1 MIQSNIL
8 DIKIK
13 KTKNSKINTLD
24 WDNLVFGRAFS
35 DHMFVMDYKDGKW
48 CNAQIS
54 EFKDLNFSPA
64 TSVLHYGQT
73 IFEGMKAYRN
83 EDNSAILFR
92 PEENAKRFNISAER
106 MCMPEVPVPM
116 FLEALKTLLDID
128 REWIPTKSGNS
139 LYIRPFMI
147 ATDPYVGI
155 RPSETYKFIIFS
167 CPVGKYYT
175 ESVPVKI
182 ETKYSRAV
190 SGGTGYAKAG
200 GNYAG
205 SLYPALLAQKDG
217 YRQLIWTD
225 AKEHKYIEEAGTMN
239 VVFQIGN
246 TLITPKSSDTILAGI
261 TRRSVLDIARDWGY
275 KVEERKV
282 TVKEIIDAIKNNSLV
297 EAFGAGTAATIAQI
311 NLIHFDGIDY
321 KLNDPSKSE
330 FSNKLLAY
338 LTSYKMGNEEDK
350 FNWLVKF

>member
-1 MIQSNIL
+1 MIETNIL
-8 DIKIK
+8 DIKIE
-13 KTKNSKINTLD
+13 KTLNSKIDTLD
-24 WDNLVFGRAFS
+24 WDNLVFGHAFS

-48 CNAQIS
+48 SNAQIT
-54 EFKDLNFSPA
+54 EFKDLSLSPA

-73 IFEGMKAYRN
+73 IFEGMKGYRN
-83 EDNSAILFR
+83 EDNTAILFR

-116 FLEALKTLLDID
+116 FMEALKVLLDID

-139 LYIRPFMI
+139 LYIRPYMI

-175 ESVPVKI
+175 KPVPVKI

-239 VVFQIGN
+239 VIFQIGN

-275 KVEERKV
+275 EIEERKV
-282 TVKEIIDAIKNNSLV
+282 TVKEIIDAIKDGSLV

-311 NLIHFDGIDY
+311 NLIHFDGVDY
-321 KLNDPSKSE
+321 ELKDPVESE
-330 FSNKLLAY
+330 FSNKLLSY
-338 LTSYKMGNEEDK
+338 LTSYKMGHEEDK